1 VRGPDLPSTPASA
14 LTPVLLVLAGGAAGT
29 FVRAILEDAS
39 AAGPGEWPW
48 TTFAVN
54 VSGSFL
60 LGVLVSALAARGDD
74 TGRRRRL
81 RLALGTGILGGF
93 TTYSTFIVEVDQLL
107 RDGVLGL
114 GAAYA
119 LGSVVAGVLAAGLG
133 VLLGGARTTPVDPD
147 EAGR

>member
-1 VRGPDLPSTPASA
+1 MRGPDIPSTPVSA
-14 LTPVLLVLAGGAAGT
+14 LGPVLLVLIGGAVGT
-29 FVRAILEDAS
+29 LVRAVLEDTF

-48 TTFAVN
+48 TTFAIN

-60 LGVLVSALAARGDD
+60 LGALVSALAVRGDD
-74 TGRRRRL
+74 SGGRRRV
-81 RLALGTGILGGF
+81 RLAVGTGVLGGF
-93 TTYSTFIVEVDQLL
+93 TTYSTFIVEVDELL
-107 RDGVLGL
+107 RDGALGL

-133 VLLGGARTTPVDPD
+133 VLLGGARTTSVDPD